1 MDASYK
7 GKLLAFAVSAALL
20 LSSLVFLT
28 GVQAGPAEDLGI
40 ENVSETLGSPPPRKN
55 VAYDLDVTWANDGSS
70 SYDATVRLYDD
81 CDMSNMETESDTITM
96 GAGES
101 GTVTLQYTFS
111 DEGEVCFSAS
121 IYYDSTNYGE
131 FEAFMNVEPE
141 TGDADLWTQFDMEGN
156 SFAAGE
162 EVNVIFEYGNEGEVS
177 TQHPVT

>member
-1 MDASYK
+1 MNASYK

-55 VAYDLDVTWANDGSS
+55 VAYDLDVTWENEGSS
-70 SYDATVRLYDD
+70 DYDATIRLYDD
-81 CDMSNMETESDTITM
+81 CDESSVVTESDTITM

-101 GTVTLQYTFS
+101 GTVTLEYTFT

-121 IYYDSTNYGE
+121 VYYGSTSYGE

-141 TGDADLWTQFDMEGN
+141 TGDADLWVALDMEGSN
-156 SFAAGE
+156 FAAGE
-162 EVNVIFEYGNEGEVS
+162 NALSLI
-177 TQHPVT
+177 HI